1 MGQARDAASSIAHW
15 AIKNNLLSALHANM
29 DSQYLTAVPSANFS
43 QEALDILRHR
53 SMSSIV
59 FNEIT
64 STVYVYTDKKV
75 TVKETEVLPKI
86 ISGCSVVYPHGAADE
101 IGGPVE
107 NAQGSAFTMAA
118 GPSGYGVYCCGSSIS
133 PGNEASAGT
142 LGAIVKKSDGS
153 LYGLTNNHVTGG
165 CNHSAI
171 DLPILAPGV
180 FDVAAKTIIP
190 FTIGFH
196 SEVLP
201 FVTGTAGNV
210 SINDNTDAALFR
222 IAEPAD
228 VSSRQGQQYDTP
240 ANSVAPTVGMKVQK
254 VGRTTGHTTGVIVG
268 QQLRPIRVHAQSQRN
283 KFQAIITM
291 PNVYLVHGDYRPFS
305 DSGDSGS
312 LVVTN
317 DGTGTNYA
325 VGIIMSG
332 GPDSN
337 APGGKKTSIL
347 PIAPILQGFN
357 VTLVSGH
364 NVT

>member
-1 MGQARDAASSIAHW
+1 MASAREAASSIARW
-15 AIKNNLLSALHANM
+15 AINNNLLGALHANM
-29 DSQYLTAVPSANFS
+29 DSQYLDPVAAATFS

-53 SMSSIV
+53 SVSSIV
-59 FNEIT
+59 FNEVT
-64 STVYVYTDKKV
+64 ATVYVYTDKKV
-75 TVKETEVLPKI
+75 TVKETEMLPKVVL
-86 ISGCSVVYPHGAADE
+86 GCSVAYPQGPVDE

-107 NAQGSAFTMAA
+107 NAQGSAFTMAN
-118 GPSGYGVYCCGSSIS
+118 GPTNTGVYCCGSSIS

-142 LGAIVKKSDGS
+142 LGALVRKSDGS
-153 LYGLTNNHVTGG
+153 IYGLTNNHVTGG

-180 FDVAAKTIIP
+180 FDVAARTIIP

-210 SINDNTDAALFR
+210 SINDNTDAALFK
-222 IAEPAD
+222 ISDASW
-228 VSSRQGQQYDTP
+228 VTSRQGHQYDTP
-240 ANSVAPTVGMKVQK
+240 ANAVAPAVGMKVQK
-254 VGRTTGHTTGVIVG
+254 VGRTTGHTTGTIVG
-268 QQLRPIRVHAQSQRN
+268 QQLRPIRVQAQSQRN
-283 KFQAIITM
+283 RFQAIITM
-291 PNVYLVHGDYRPFS
+291 PNVYVVHGDYRPFS

-317 DGTGTNYA
+317 DDSGTNYA

-332 GPDSN
+332 GPDST

-347 PIAPILQGFN
+347 PIAPILKGFN